1 VGFEYVSVEEA
12 IGRDGLR
19 MMVVGGVP
27 SPWGEAAKGL
37 FHIKGIDWVG
47 VRLAYDSEAL
57 LQWAGERSGPVAVYG
72 KEAPRP
78 GWREILLLAERL
90 APSPRLLPPNRKC
103 GEQVLALA
111 STICDKGGL
120 NWTRR
125 LQLVHAGLQGQ
136 PGFNARASTYLA
148 KKYGHDP
155 EGGAAAGRRWPSILG
170 GLAARLKAQHA
181 AGSDYFVGAALTAAD
196 VYAATGDGLFKPL
209 PQEVCEMVPATRA
222 AFEALDPPTA
232 SALDP
237 VLLAHR
243 GHDVCRHLALP
254 LKL

>member
-1 VGFEYVSVEEA
+1 MGFEYVSAEGA

-19 MMVVGGVP
+19 MVVVGGVP

-90 APSPRLLPPNRKC
+90 APSPPLLPAEPEV

-155 EGGAAAGRRWPSILG
+155 EGGAAAGPKVADILG
-170 GLAARLKAQHA
+170 VLAARLKAQHA

-196 VYAATGDGLFKPL
+196 VYAATAMALFKPL

-232 SALDP
+232 AALDR

-243 GHDVCRHLALP
+243 DMMYARHLALP

>member
-1 VGFEYVSVEEA
+1 LSFEYVSVEEA

-19 MMVVGGVP
+19 MVVVGGVP

-37 FHIKGIDWVG
+37 FHIEGFAWVA
-47 VRLAYDSEAL
+47 VRLVHDSEAL
-57 LQWAGERSGPVAVYG
+57 LQWAGERSGPVAMYD

-78 GWREILLLAERL
+78 GWREILLLAKRL
-90 APSPRLLPPNRKC
+90 APASRLLPADPEVR
-103 GEQVLALA
+103 ERVLSLA

-136 PGFNARASTYLA
+136 PGFNARASAYLA

-155 EGGAAAGRRWPSILG
+155 DGGAAAGAKVAAMLG
-170 GLAARLKAQHA
+170 GLAAQLKAQHA
-181 AGSDYFVGAALTAAD
+181 AGSGYFIDDALTAAD
-196 VYAATGDGLFKPL
+196 VYVATAMALFKPL
-209 PQEVCEMVPATRA
+209 PQEACEMNPATRA

-232 SALDP
+232 AALDP
-237 VLLAHR
+237 ALLAHR
-243 GHDVCRHLALP
+243 DMMYARHLALP

>member
-12 IGRDGLR
+12 IGRQGLR
-19 MMVVGGVP
+19 MVVVGGVP

-37 FHIKGIDWVG
+37 FHIKGIEWVG

-57 LQWAGERSGPVAVYG
+57 LQWAGERSGPVAVYD

-90 APSPRLLPPNRKC
+90 APAPPLLPADPDAR
-103 GEQVLALA
+103 EQVLALA
-111 STICDKGGL
+111 STICDQGGL
-120 NWTRR
+120 TWTRR

-136 PGFNARASTYLA
+136 PGFNARASAYLA

-155 EGGAAAGRRWPSILG
+155 EGGAAAGAKVAEMLG
-170 GLAARLKAQHA
+170 RLAAQLKAQHA
-181 AGSDYFVGAALTAAD
+181 AGSDYFVNDALTAAD
-196 VYAATGDGLFKPL
+196 VYAATAVALFKPL
-209 PQEVCEMVPATRA
+209 PQEVCEMNPATRA

-232 SALDP
+232 AALDP
-237 VLLAHR
+237 VLFAHR
-243 GHDVCRHLALP
+243 DMMYARHLALP
-254 LKL
+254 LRL

>member
-1 VGFEYVSVEEA
+1 MGFEYVSVEEA

-19 MMVVGGVP
+19 MVVVGGVP

-37 FHIKGIDWVG
+37 FHIEGIDWIG

-78 GWREILLLAERL
+78 GWRDILLLAERL
-90 APSPRLLPPNRKC
+90 APASRLLPAGPQAR
-103 GEQVLALA
+103 EQVLSLA
-111 STICDKGGL
+111 GTICEKGGL

-125 LQLVHAGLQGQ
+125 LQLVHAGLQGL
-136 PGFNARASTYLA
+136 PGFNPRASTYLA

-155 EGGAAAGRRWPSILG
+155 EAGAAAGAKVVAMLG
-170 GLAARLKAQHA
+170 ALVARLKAQHA
-181 AGSDYFVGAALTAAD
+181 AGSPYFIGDALTAAD
-196 VYAATGDGLFKPL
+196 VYAATAMALFKPL
-209 PQEVCEMVPATRA
+209 SQEVCEMVPATRA

-232 SALDP
+232 AALDP

-243 GHDVCRHLALP
+243 DMMYARHLALP

>member
-12 IGRDGLR
+12 ISRDGLR
-19 MMVVGGVP
+19 MVVVGGVP

-37 FHIKGIDWVG
+37 FHIEGIDWLG

-78 GWREILLLAERL
+78 GWREILLLAQRL
-90 APSPRLLPPNRKC
+90 APAPRLLPADPDRR
-103 GEQVLALA
+103 EQVLALA
-111 STICDKGGL
+111 GTICEPGGL
-120 NWTRR
+120 NWSRR

-136 PGFNARASTYLA
+136 PGFNARASSYLA

-155 EGGAAAGRRWPSILG
+155 EGGAAAGPKVAAVLG
-170 GLAARLKAQHA
+170 TLAARLKAQHA
-181 AGSDYFVGAALTAAD
+181 AGSAYFVGDALTAAD
-196 VYAATGDGLFKPL
+196 VYAATAMALFKPL

-232 SALDP
+232 AALDP

-243 GHDVCRHLALP
+243 DMMYARHLALP